1 MTQYEKVKSLL
12 YHSYGCYHKKIANN
26 THLTLIENIYYPDH
40 IGIGIEVVVMKL
52 HGNTVA
58 KFYPDKVCLFDG
70 GWRTNTTKNR
80 LNLALNMAGIL
91 AYVYQKDW
99 EWYIH
104 DEPDIYVYQKD
115 GEWYIHDESDIMVK
129 FTSGMM
135 LSYDGELL

>member
-12 YHSYGCYHKKIANN
+12 YHSYGRYHRKIANN

-58 KFYPDKVCLFDG
+58 EFYPDKVCLFDG
-70 GWRTNTTKNR
+70 GWRANTTKNR

-104 DEPDIYVYQKD
+104 DE
-115 GEWYIHDESDIMVK
+115 SDIMVK